1 VEHKNPQDIP
11 NKRRIAWRINNGI
24 EPSKTMKRAFTLI
37 ELLVVI
43 AIIAILAAI
52 LFPVFS
58 RAKETAKKTRSL
70 AQMRQLSASVMMY
83 AGDYDDY
90 FPPASNRPASGGD
103 PIIWPAIVDPYL
115 KNKDLLVAAGSD
127 GEPSYAWAT
136 RRTQSVGYN
145 DATGY
150 DPLSTAVPGNAPPGT
165 EGFTSAVNFSAAE
178 ETARTGLFAVTPNGP
193 KGDVTS
199 KHRGY
204 VFNPYNG
211 LDSPDGDYSKGLPM
225 ISDRNL
231 VTDPNDTRY
240 PNSPGLF
247 PGALK
252 PIYARYMA
260 DGKGSGTTPVV
271 FADGHCKSYSA
282 NALNVFGTVVWRF
295 R

>member
-1 VEHKNPQDIP
+1 MNCSAT
-11 NKRRIAWRINNGI
+11 RRRG
-24 EPSKTMKRAFTLI
+24 FTLI

-58 RAKETAKKTRSL
+58 RAKEAAKKTASL

-83 AGDYDDY
+83 ASDYDDY
-90 FPPASNRPASGGD
+90 FPPASMRPEVPGPD
-103 PIIWPAIVDPYL
+103 PIIWPAIVDPYI
-115 KNKDLLVAAGSD
+115 KNKQILVANGSD
-127 GEPSYAWAT
+127 GTPSYTWAT
-136 RRTQSVGYN
+136 RRTQSIGYN

-150 DPLSTAVPGNAPPGT
+150 DPLTTAEPGAAPPGT
-165 EGFTSAVNFSAAE
+165 EGFRSVANFSLAE
-178 ETARTGLFAVTPNGP
+178 ETAKTGLFAVTPNGP
-193 KGDVTS
+193 PGDVTS

-211 LDSPDGDYSKGLPM
+211 RNSPDGDYYKGLPM

-231 VTDPNDTRY
+231 VTQAGDPWY
-240 PNSPGLF
+240 PNSPTLS

-252 PIYARYMA
+252 PIYARYGS
-260 DGKGSGTTPVV
+260 DGRGAGTSPVI
-271 FADGHCKSYSA
+271 FADGHAKSMSA
-282 NALNVFGTVVWRF
+282 NQMNTFGAVIWRF

>member
-1 VEHKNPQDIP
+1 MRK
-11 NKRRIAWRINNGI
+11 
-24 EPSKTMKRAFTLI
+24 AFTLI

-52 LFPVFS
+52 LFPVFA
-58 RAKETAKKTRSL
+58 RTKEAAKKTASI
-70 AQMRQLSASVMMY
+70 AQMRQLSAAVMMY
-83 AGDYDDY
+83 AGDVDD
-90 FPPASNRPASGGD
+90 FMPPASMRTTDPAIL
-103 PIIWPAIVDPYL
+103 PIIWPQIIDPYV

-127 GEPSYAWAT
+127 GTPSTDWNT

-150 DPLSTAVPGNAPPGT
+150 DPLSTAVPGAAGPGV
-165 EGFTSAVNFSAAE
+165 EGFTSAVNFSATE
-178 ETARTGLFAVTPNGP
+178 ETAKSGLFAVTPNGP
-193 KGDVTS
+193 KGDTSS

-211 LDSPDGDYSKGLPM
+211 MNSPDGDYKKGLPL

-231 VTDPNDTRY
+231 VMETGDKNY
-240 PNSPGLF
+240 PNTPSLA

-252 PIYARYMA
+252 PIFARYMA
-260 DGKGSGTTPVV
+260 DKQGNGTTPVV
-271 FADGHCKSYSA
+271 FADGHTKSYSA
-282 NALNVFGTVVWRF
+282 NALNTFGTVTWRF